1 MAVLLSPEPR
11 VLILFNPF
19 AGQAYNLKQTLESA
33 ADIWRSKGWDVEVRP
48 TKAPGDATL
57 QARLAAEQGYD
68 VVVAAGGDG
77 TVNEVVNG
85 LVGTRVALGVLPVG
99 TVNIWA
105 RELGLPMDLHRVAN
119 AFLTAQLEQ
128 IDVGKAGERFFL
140 LMAGIGFDGA
150 VTAQINPS
158 EKKRL
163 GVFAYVKQTL
173 QLAWCYQGVRSF
185 ICIDGQRIRGRI
197 LLIVIGNSQLY
208 GGVVKL
214 TADAIVNDGLLDVC
228 VIKGRS
234 MLVAP
239 LRLLSVF
246 TRRYNRDPKVVY
258 YRARQI
264 EIKGKKL
271 LPVQV
276 DGDYLGT
283 TPMSFKVVPQSL
295 WVLVPKSVDKSLWK
309 DGNP

>member
-1 MAVLLSPEPR
+1 MAVLLPPEPR

-33 ADIWRSKGWDVEVRP
+33 ADIWRSKGWNVEVRP

-173 QLAWCYQGVRSF
+173 QLAWRYQGVRSF
-185 ICIDGQRIRGRI
+185 ICIDGQRVRGRI
-197 LLIVIGNSQLY
+197 LLLIIGNSQLY

-228 VIKGRS
+228 VIKGS
-234 MLVAP
+234 T
-239 LRLLSVF
+239 LR
-246 TRRYNRDPKVVY
+246 
-258 YRARQI
+258 
-264 EIKGKKL
+264 
-271 LPVQV
+271 
-276 DGDYLGT
+276 
-283 TPMSFKVVPQSL
+283 
-295 WVLVPKSVDKSLWK
+295 
-309 DGNP
+309 